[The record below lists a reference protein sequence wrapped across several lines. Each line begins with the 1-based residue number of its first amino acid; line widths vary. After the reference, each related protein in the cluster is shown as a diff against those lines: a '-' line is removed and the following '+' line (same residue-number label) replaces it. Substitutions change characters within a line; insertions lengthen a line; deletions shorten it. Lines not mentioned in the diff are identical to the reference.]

1 MKSSRVVLLVSAV
14 ALCVPVVAAAQ
25 GKAKPAAAKNS
36 KQIQRGEYLVTI
48 GGCNDCHT
56 PWKVG
61 PNGPE
66 LDMTRM
72 LSGHPQDL
80 KMPPAP
86 AAVGPWIVN
95 SSGTNTA
102 HNGPWGISFTANLTP
117 DPETGVLR
125 DFTEQQFIQ
134 TMRTGKH
141 QGQGRPIL
149 PPMPWFN
156 YAKMTDEDLKAVF
169 AYLRSIPAVKNK
181 VPDPVIA
188 APPGGGAPAGGAPA
202 GGAPAGGAPAGNTPP
217 GQQKK

>member
-1 MKSSRVVLLVSAV
+1 MKSSRVVLLLSAV

-25 GKAKPAAAKNS
+25 GKGKAPAKS
-36 KQIQRGEYLVTI
+36 KLVQRGEYLVTV

-86 AAVGPWIVN
+86 ASLGPWIVN

-102 HNGPWGISFTANLTP
+102 HSGPWGVSFTANLTP
-117 DPETGVLR
+117 DPETGILR
-125 DFTEQQFIQ
+125 DFTEAQFIA

-141 QGQGRPIL
+141 QGQGRAIL

-156 YAKMTDEDLKAVF
+156 YGKMTDADLKAVW
-169 AYLRSIPAVKNK
+169 AYLRQIPPIKNK

-188 APPGGGAPAGGAPA
+188 APPGGAPPGGAPA
-202 GGAPAGGAPAGNTPP
+202 GTPPAGGAQP
-217 GQQKK
+217 GQKK